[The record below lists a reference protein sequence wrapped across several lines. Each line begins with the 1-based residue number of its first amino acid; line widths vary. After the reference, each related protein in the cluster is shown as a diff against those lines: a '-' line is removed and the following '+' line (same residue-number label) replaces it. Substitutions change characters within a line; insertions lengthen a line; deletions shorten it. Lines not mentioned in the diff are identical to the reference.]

1 MNHLFEKFHF
11 IYFNWFLKY
20 PVTGDLPAVIVHQP
34 YSFRQIEILTT
45 KPALRVTLGGKW
57 LQEDIPPSPGLNTQM
72 RCLSPMFPQFHFT
85 NESKKSPVPL
95 HSPIICF
102 QGQKKKKKICPLY
115 GKGFIT
121 KGNMMGL
128 TVHDFLL
135 FQKLTLLKSFSK
147 PLLSH

>member
-102 QGQKKKKKICPLY
+102 QGQKKKKNLSLVWKRFHHQRKHDGADCTWFSAFPEADAFKI
-115 GKGFIT
+115 F
-121 KGNMMGL
+121 
-128 TVHDFLL
+128 F
-135 FQKLTLLKSFSK
+135 
-147 PLLSH
+147 